1 MKRLVGLG
9 ALAAIMCT
17 TALAAHTYSDDPRFT
32 DENLQVIEKNL
43 KTALEDG
50 NYGVQAS
57 AAQVVREVKAL
68 VPKYE
73 FYSLVVPLLHI
84 AKGNG
89 SQPESSRIVAT
100 LALYDLVG
108 DSAIEPHGIMPVQT
122 R

>member
-1 MKRLVGLG
+1 MKRLLVLG
-9 ALAAIMCT
+9 AMVVVMS
-17 TALAAHTYSDDPRFT
+17 TAGLAAHSYSDDPRFT
-32 DENLQVIEKNL
+32 DEKLTVIEKNL
-43 KTALEDG
+43 QLALEEG

-68 VPKYE
+68 VPTYD

-84 AKGNG
+84 ARGN
-89 SQPESSRIVAT
+89 STQPEATRIVAA

-108 DSAIEPHGIMPVQT
+108 DSTIEPHGVMPTQH